1 MSYSQLQKVLSRF
14 WANNN
19 NNIELLSDD
28 LKHQLVCF
36 VVLE

>member
-14 WANNN
+14 WAN